1 MNSLTKKTVS
11 ILLSSIVFLSS
22 CSTIMQGSRQSVTI
36 QSLTPDARILVN
48 GDDMG
53 RDIVT
58 TKLKRNTN
66 HTIMIKKDGFD
77 TKTVSLGK
85 NVQAGY
91 VVADVVIALTG
102 LGLIWIIVDA
112 ATGSWHKF
120 DKDKVVVELEEKK

>member
-53 RDIVT
+53 KDIVT